1 VSGEN
6 DLAFVFMKALW
17 AADFDKTDAL
27 LSPDATWVFQLGMP
41 QSQKGLG
48 RISAARVALRQ
59 IVEDLF
65 GKFDPEGFS
74 VAPTRLIAEGDAVS
88 IEYEARVPMARGRRI
103 RIGS

>member
-1 VSGEN
+1 VSGDK
-6 DLAFVFMKALW
+6 DLPFAFMKALW
-17 AADFDKTDAL
+17 AADFDTTDAL

-74 VAPTRLIAEGDAVS
+74 VAPNAVDC
-88 IEYEARVPMARGRRI
+88 RGRCRFHRI
-103 RIGS
+103 